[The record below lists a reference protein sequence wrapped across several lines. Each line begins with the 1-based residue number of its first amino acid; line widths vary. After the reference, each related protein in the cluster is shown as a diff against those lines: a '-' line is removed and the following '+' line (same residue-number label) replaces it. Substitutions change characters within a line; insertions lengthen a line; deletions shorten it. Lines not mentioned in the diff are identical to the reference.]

1 MFDPQYFFL
10 PEEILPPQKR
20 TRFLSSSSTNPSS
33 PPQVFEIGE
42 NYHGAPDT
50 SYARHEE
57 HIVDILNHID
67 ELCLDHVEEMEDN
80 VEGLVDGR
88 VIIQQDFDKL
98 KTRLQEDPSGSIA
111 DFREQMGH
119 NDKIALARFRIST
132 LELII
137 EDIQVRSMY
146 VMVVYP
152 MSCITTTH
160 ISLSPSSSV
169 GSSSPVSS
177 STPSSPDYPFDKLS
191 KWSLKSEPIL
201 EKPNESDA
209 C

>member
-1 MFDPQYFFL
+1 MKRFGHLRNEPVSYHL
-10 PEEILPPQKR
+10 PLLILLLRLKYLRLKRIIMEI
-20 TRFLSSSSTNPSS
+20 
-33 PPQVFEIGE
+33 
-42 NYHGAPDT
+42 
-50 SYARHEE
+50 
-57 HIVDILNHID
+57 
-67 ELCLDHVEEMEDN
+67 EDN

-98 KTRLQEDPSGSIA
+98 KTKLQEARAQIA
-111 DFREQMGH
+111 ELQRKQMGH

-137 EDIQVRSMY
+137 EDIQLLFRIQPRSMY

-152 MSCITTTH
+152 TSCITTTH
-160 ISLSPSSSV
+160 VSLSPSSSV
-169 GSSSPVSS
+169 VSSSPVRS
-177 STPSSPDYPFDKLS
+177 STPPSPDYPFDKLS